1 MEPAAETSIN
11 NDRRTVNLLSDSDPY
26 ISFVVTSRNDNHGG
40 DLRKRMMIFYKGLI
54 HQCNKFKLRCEL
66 IVVDWNSPDQNEL
79 LNTVLPKVG
88 EEDYLSVRFV
98 IVPPE
103 IHHKFRFSE
112 GLALF
117 QMIAKNVGIRRA
129 KADFVLCT
137 NVDLLF
143 SDALF
148 EELSK
153 RNLSRGKYYRANRC
167 DIPATIDEHQSV
179 EEQLRFCEANIIKR
193 LGKIGEYAVIYNK
206 RGILFKSSVFNP
218 LLRLLTRIKPKTIS
232 PNEAKLRSMDSEACG
247 DFTLMSKSDWEKIE
261 GYLEL
266 EMYSLHIDTMA
277 LYAAIAQ
284 GIEQVIYPRE
294 MCSYH
299 IAHEG
304 GWEPGNA
311 VEQLQFYN
319 KRPSLDWW
327 VVEAAGRQIVHE
339 KSNFNMNSSD
349 WGLKSVKLKEIK
361 GE

>member
-1 MEPAAETSIN
+1 MTNSLTKQSSSIISPMTKN
-11 NDRRTVNLLSDSDPY
+11 APY

-40 DLRKRMMIFYKGLI
+40 DLRKRMLIFYKGLI
-54 HQCNKFKLRCEL
+54 HQCNKFKLPCEL
-66 IVVDWNSPDQNEL
+66 IVVDWNSPDQNERL
-79 LNTVLPKVG
+79 DTILPKVG
-88 EEDYLSVRFV
+88 KDDYLSVRYV

-103 IHHKFRFSE
+103 MHKKFRFWE
-112 GLALF
+112 ELGLY

-129 KADFVLCT
+129 KAEFILCT
-137 NVDLLF
+137 NIDLLF

-153 RNLSRGKYYRANRC
+153 RKLERGKFYRANRC
-167 DIPATIDEHQSV
+167 DIPATINERDSV
-179 EEQLRFCEANIIKR
+179 EDQLKFCEANIIKR
-193 LGKIGEYAVIYNK
+193 LGKISEYSVIYNE
-206 RGILFKSSVFNP
+206 RGILFKSTLFNP
-218 LLRLLTRIKPKTIS
+218 VLRFLTWLKPKTIS
-232 PNEAKLRSMDSEACG
+232 EDEAKLRSMDSEACG
-247 DFTLMSKSDWEKIE
+247 DFTMMSKADWEKIE

-284 GIEQVIYPRE
+284 GIEQVIFPRE

-304 GWEPGNA
+304 GWEPRNA

-327 VVEAAGRQIVHE
+327 IVEAAGRQIVKE

-349 WGLKSVKLKEIK
+349 WGMKSVKLEEIS
-361 GE
+361 G

>member
-1 MEPAAETSIN
+1 MADKT
-11 NDRRTVNLLSDSDPY
+11 PY

-54 HQCNKFKLRCEL
+54 HQCNKFKLPCEL
-66 IVVDWNSPDQNEL
+66 IMVDWNSPDQNEL
-79 LNTVLPKVG
+79 LDKVLPPVS
-88 EEDYLSVRFV
+88 ESDYLSVRYV

-103 IHHKFRFSE
+103 THNKFRFSE
-112 GLALF
+112 DLGLY

-129 KADFVLCT
+129 KAEFILCT
-137 NVDLLF
+137 NIDLLF

-148 EELSK
+148 EEFSK
-153 RNLSRGKYYRANRC
+153 RRLEHGKFYRANRC
-167 DIPATIDEHQSV
+167 DIPATIDENQSV
-179 EEQLRFCEANIIKR
+179 EEQLKYCEANIIKR
-193 LGKIGEYAVIYNK
+193 LGKPSEYALIYNEN
-206 RGILFKSSVFNP
+206 GVLFKYPIFNP
-218 LLRLLTRIKPKTIS
+218 LLLFLNWLKPKTIS
-232 PNEAKLRSMDSEACG
+232 SDEVKLRSMDSDACG

-277 LYAAIAQ
+277 MYAAIAQ
-284 GIEQVIYPRE
+284 GIEQEIYPRE

-299 IAHEG
+299 IAHSG

-327 VVEAAGRQIVHE
+327 VVESAGKQIVKE
-339 KSNFNMNSSD
+339 KSNFDMNSPN
-349 WGLKSVKLKEIK
+349 WGLNNVELREIK
-361 GE
+361 G

>member
-1 MEPAAETSIN
+1 MANKI
-11 NDRRTVNLLSDSDPY
+11 PY

-40 DLRKRMMIFYKGLI
+40 DLRKRMMIFCKGLI
-54 HQCNKFKLRCEL
+54 HQCNKFKLPCEL
-66 IVVDWNSPDQNEL
+66 IVVDWNSPNQNEL
-79 LNTVLPKVG
+79 LDSVLPKVS
-88 EEDYLSVRFV
+88 ENDYLSVRFV

-103 IHHKFRFSE
+103 IHSTFRFSE
-112 GLALF
+112 ELGLY

-129 KADFVLCT
+129 NAEFVLCT

-148 EELSK
+148 EELAK
-153 RNLSRGKYYRANRC
+153 RNLAHGKYYRANRC
-167 DIPATIDEHQSV
+167 DIPATINENDSV
-179 EEQLRFCEANIIKR
+179 DDQLKFCEANIIKR
-193 LGKIGEYAVIYNK
+193 LGKISEYAVIYNE
-206 RGILFKSSVFNP
+206 RGILFKSSIFNP
-218 LLRLLTRIKPKTIS
+218 VLRFLSWLKPKTIS
-232 PNEAKLRSMDSEACG
+232 ADEAKLCSMDSDACG
-247 DFTLMSKSDWEKIE
+247 DFTLMSKSDWEKID

-266 EMYSLHIDTMA
+266 ELYSLHIDTMA

-299 IAHEG
+299 IAHDG

-327 VVEAAGRQIVHE
+327 VVEAAGRQIIKD
-339 KSNFNMNSSD
+339 KSNFNINSSD
-349 WGLKSVKLKEIK
+349 WGMKSVKLKEIC

>member
-1 MEPAAETSIN
+1 MPDKT
-11 NDRRTVNLLSDSDPY
+11 PY

-54 HQCNKFKLRCEL
+54 HQCNKFKLPCEL
-66 IVVDWNSPDQNEL
+66 ILVDWNSPDQKEL
-79 LNTVLPKVG
+79 LDKVLPPVS
-88 EEDYLSVRFV
+88 ESDYLSVRYV

-103 IHHKFRFSE
+103 IHTKLRFSE
-112 GLALF
+112 NLGLY

-129 KADFVLCT
+129 KAEFVLCT
-137 NVDLLF
+137 NIDLLF
-143 SDALF
+143 SNALF

-153 RNLSRGKYYRANRC
+153 RRLEQGKFYRANRC
-167 DIPATIDEHQSV
+167 DIPATINENDSV
-179 EEQLRFCEANIIKR
+179 EDQLKFCEANIIKR
-193 LGKIGEYAVIYNK
+193 LGKIAEYAVIYDEK
-206 RGILFKSSVFNP
+206 GVLFKSPVFKP
-218 LLRLLTRIKPKTIS
+218 LLQFLTWLKPKTIS
-232 PNEAKLRSMDSEACG
+232 SDEVKLRSMDSDACG
-247 DFTLMSKSDWEKIE
+247 DYTLMSKTDWEKID

-299 IAHEG
+299 IAHGG

-311 VEQLQFYN
+311 VEQLKFYD

-327 VVEAAGRQIVHE
+327 VVEAAGRQIVQD
-339 KSNFNMNSSD
+339 KSNFDMNTPG
-349 WGLKSVKLKEIK
+349 WGLNNINLEEADASASRK
-361 GE
+361 